1 MYKGELPGLEWDE
14 KKRRY
19 FAYSKNL
26 DEPNITPSFSSGA
39 GFSSLQAG
47 QVPTASPV
55 IQSLKHSKRGKLFT
69 CGVCLDEKR
78 ERVQLPC
85 NHLFCP
91 PCLTTWLERKGHCP
105 TCRQVVDV
113 ALHTAE
119 MAARTTFKPISSTQG
134 FGSFD
139 AETSLRGNGS
149 GPSPFWENPT
159 YAQEE
164 QMSSSLGIPIRTASL
179 VSGDQCSGTTSESDS
194 DRTNSSS
201 EEEGP
206 ASSNSRPRH
215 GSRQESTPASKSSK
229 ARRNST
235 TKAVAKSSASRKS
248 ASSSSTLGPA
258 NNTSRRGAP
267 MKRRKE

>member
-26 DEPNITPSFSSGA
+26 DEPNLTPSSSSGA

-55 IQSLKHSKRGKLFT
+55 IKSLKHSKRGKLFT

-85 NHLFCP
+85 NHLFCRA
-91 PCLTTWLERKGHCP
+91 CLTNWLERKGHCP

-119 MAARTTFKPISSTQG
+119 MAARTEFNPISSTG
-134 FGSFD
+134 FGSFN
-139 AETSLRGNGS
+139 AETALQGASRQSDAYYQAGFNAEQVMSLHM
-149 GPSPFWENPT
+149 P
-159 YAQEE
+159 
-164 QMSSSLGIPIRTASL
+164 RTTSL
-179 VSGDQCSGTTSESDS
+179 VTGDQCSGTSDDS
-194 DRTNSSS
+194 TISSRSNSG
-201 EEEGP
+201 EGT
-206 ASSNSRPRH
+206 ASSIE
-215 GSRQESTPASKSSK
+215 GVSRQEPTPVQRLKRK
-229 ARRNST
+229 ST
-235 TKAVAKSSASRKS
+235 TRAPKGSRRS
-248 ASSSSTLGPA
+248 TSSSSLVR
-258 NNTSRRGAP
+258 TSRRGGP
-267 MKRRKE
+267 MKRRR